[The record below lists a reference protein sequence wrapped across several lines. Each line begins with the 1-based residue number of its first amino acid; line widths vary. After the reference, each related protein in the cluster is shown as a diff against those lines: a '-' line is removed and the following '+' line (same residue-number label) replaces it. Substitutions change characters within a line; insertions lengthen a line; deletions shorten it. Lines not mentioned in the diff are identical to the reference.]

1 MATKRYHPAIL
12 VSCEIPWDD
21 GENLIEDVFRQ
32 EIRDAGPVRQPL
44 HLRHCRRLQD
54 AVGNLVDR
62 FWEPTKAFGDL
73 IDGAYDK
80 MIVRASGIDMPL
92 RLLEAC
98 VAGLRA
104 RHPESLA

>member
-1 MATKRYHPAIL
+1 M
-12 VSCEIPWDD
+12 
-21 GENLIEDVFRQ
+21 
-32 EIRDAGPVRQPL
+32 
-44 HLRHCRRLQD
+44 
-54 AVGNLVDR
+54 GNLVDR

-73 IDGAYDK
+73 IDGAYDQ

-104 RHPESLA
+104 HHPEWLP